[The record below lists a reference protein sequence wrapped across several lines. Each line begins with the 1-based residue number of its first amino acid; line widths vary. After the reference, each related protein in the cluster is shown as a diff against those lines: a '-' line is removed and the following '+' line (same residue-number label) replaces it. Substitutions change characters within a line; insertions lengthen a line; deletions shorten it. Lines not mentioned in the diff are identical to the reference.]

1 MKLPIYSLLLLIL
14 YHANMFTTMYML
26 NKYICSRSCTFHLA
40 FMFTLMY
47 NVFVV
52 KGAGGKEAAMKW
64 TDWQQFTRE
73 QKQTW
78 LDQIK
83 ATYKKRLTAA
93 TVRR

>member
-1 MKLPIYSLLLLIL
+1 MHIS
-14 YHANMFTTMYML
+14 
-26 NKYICSRSCTFHLA
+26 SCFYVH
-40 FMFTLMY
+40 
-47 NVFVV
+47 VDVQCFVV

>member
-1 MKLPIYSLLLLIL
+1 
-14 YHANMFTTMYML
+14 
-26 NKYICSRSCTFHLA
+26 
-40 FMFTLMY
+40 
-47 NVFVV
+47 
-52 KGAGGKEAAMKW
+52 MKW